1 MDINPSEIT
10 KILKEQIKN
19 LGDKTEVSEIG
30 KVLSVGDGIARVYG
44 LDNVQAGEMVEFKDG
59 SKGMALNLESDNV
72 GIVIFG
78 DDRSIKEG
86 DTVKRTGAIVDVPV
100 GKELL
105 GRVVDALGNPID
117 GKENLKKG
125 IKRKRVEVKAPGI
138 IPRKSVSEPMQTGL
152 KAIDSLIPVGRG
164 QRELIIGDRQ
174 TGKTAVAIDTI
185 INQKKINESS
195 DEKKKLYCIYVAI
208 GQKRSTVAQIV
219 KTLQDA
225 GAMDYTIIVSATAS
239 DPAPLQF
246 LAPYT
251 GCTFGEFLRDNGMHA
266 LIIYDD
272 LSKQAVAYR
281 QMSLLLRRPPGR
293 EAYPG
298 DVFYLHSRLLERAAK
313 LNDDNGGGSLT
324 ALPII
329 ETQAGDVS
337 AYIPTNVISIT
348 DGQIFLETE
357 LFNQGIRPAVNVG
370 LSVSRVGSAAQTK
383 AMKKVA
389 GSIKLELAQYREMA
403 AFAQFGS
410 DLDASTQKLLN
421 RGSKLTELLKQD
433 QYSPMTVAEQVVSV
447 YSGVK
452 GYLDSI
458 NTSQIRS
465 FEKGLLELVK
475 SEKPEILE
483 SIQKSGKIEENTE
496 KLLSEVI
503 DNYKKS
509 NFDKK

>member
-19 LGDKTEVSEIG
+19 LGDKAEVSEIG

-44 LDNVQAGEMVEFKDG
+44 LDNVQAGEMVEFQDN

-78 DDRSIKEG
+78 DDKSIKEG
-86 DTVKRTGAIVDVPV
+86 DTVKRTGSIVDVPV

-117 GKENLKKG
+117 GKENLEKN

-138 IPRKSVSEPMQTGL
+138 IPRKSVGEPMQTGL

-185 INQKKINESS
+185 INQKKINESD

-225 GAMDYTIIVSATAS
+225 GAMDYTIVVSATAS

-251 GCTFGEFLRDNGMHA
+251 GCTFGEFL
-266 LIIYDD
+266 
-272 LSKQAVAYR
+272 
-281 QMSLLLRRPPGR
+281 
-293 EAYPG
+293 
-298 DVFYLHSRLLERAAK
+298 
-313 LNDDNGGGSLT
+313 
-324 ALPII
+324 
-329 ETQAGDVS
+329 
-337 AYIPTNVISIT
+337 
-348 DGQIFLETE
+348 
-357 LFNQGIRPAVNVG
+357 
-370 LSVSRVGSAAQTK
+370 
-383 AMKKVA
+383 
-389 GSIKLELAQYREMA
+389 
-403 AFAQFGS
+403 
-410 DLDASTQKLLN
+410 
-421 RGSKLTELLKQD
+421 
-433 QYSPMTVAEQVVSV
+433 
-447 YSGVK
+447 
-452 GYLDSI
+452 
-458 NTSQIRS
+458 
-465 FEKGLLELVK
+465 
-475 SEKPEILE
+475 EIMECTL
-483 SIQKSGKIEENTE
+483 
-496 KLLSEVI
+496 
-503 DNYKKS
+503 
-509 NFDKK
+509 